1 MRAFR
6 NSQSTPTLAYLEYVY
21 FWLMLR
27 FRENFRLCLEIE

>member
-1 MRAFR
+1 MLKDAAREGSILF
-6 NSQSTPTLAYLEYVY
+6 LEYVY